1 MIAELV
7 QKHQVRAEPQPP
19 SLITMHT
26 PAGLDVDEEERYL
39 RERILQLWSQQ
50 GEDISCIDGIL
61 DIMRTLKS
69 EGDVNVKFEHE
80 DGLRIAVELALF
92 MDPASVTRPDLV
104 LYHILIWKTAGDSMW
119 TMERRPNEQNV
130 VPYLPALLE
139 ASSHEMT
146 AEICSTGSHLL
157 PQQQEISDEVRM
169 LLADT
174 EWHYED
180 WQEISILEFV
190 NASLPG
196 KIARAKGPTNQP
208 VIPIVVAKDRNLSWR
223 EATDSD
229 TVSEYSIFEAP
240 NHNSY
245 VRTADI
251 RTHYENRPE
260 RMKRMC
266 LGQLACEYRVLK
278 PSGHGYEKAK
288 NSINEDTGVGP
299 NSDVLVAG
307 TSDVFAPKTM
317 MLTNEKILIRRQE
330 VMAAPN
336 LLYSGCTSKHGN
348 QLMWTHWEKLE
359 KVTGEQIEEET
370 ESQKSVRQQI
380 FPLSVFPILED
391 ESEEDDR

>member
-7 QKHQVRAEPQPP
+7 QKHQLRAKPQPP

-61 DIMRTLKS
+61 EIMRTLKS
-69 EGDVNVKFEHE
+69 EGDVNVKFEHA
-80 DGLRIAVELALF
+80 DGLSIAVELAPF
-92 MDPASVTRPDLV
+92 MDPASATRPDLV

-130 VPYLPALLE
+130 VPYLPAFLE

-169 LLADT
+169 LLVET
-174 EWHYED
+174 EWQYED

-229 TVSEYSIFEAP
+229 TVSGDSIFEAP

-260 RMKRMC
+260 LMKRMC
-266 LGQLACEYRVLK
+266 LGQFACEYRVLK
-278 PSGHGYEKAK
+278 PSGCGYEKAK

-317 MLTNEKILIRRQE
+317 MLKNKKILIRRQE

>member
-1 MIAELV
+1 
-7 QKHQVRAEPQPP
+7 
-19 SLITMHT
+19 MHT
-26 PAGLDVDEEERYL
+26 PAGLNVDEEERFL
-39 RERILQLWSQQ
+39 RERTLQLWSQQ
-50 GEDISCIDGIL
+50 REDISCIDGIL
-61 DIMRTLKS
+61 EIMSTLKS

-80 DGLRIAVELALF
+80 DGLRIAVELAPF
-92 MDPASVTRPDLV
+92 MDPASATRPDLI

-119 TMERRPNEQNV
+119 TMERGPNEQNV

-174 EWHYED
+174 EYED

-229 TVSEYSIFEAP
+229 TVSGYSIFEAP

-317 MLTNEKILIRRQE
+317 WKSEKIMIRSME
-330 VMAAPN
+330 AMALSTEFFALWMNKQTWKP
-336 LLYSGCTSKHGN
+336 
-348 QLMWTHWEKLE
+348 THVESMGKAGKLDWGARCGRDRE
-359 KVTGEQIEEET
+359 PKKCEATDISFE
-370 ESQKSVRQQI
+370 R
-380 FPLSVFPILED
+380 LSNP
-391 ESEEDDR
+391 SR

>member
-61 DIMRTLKS
+61 EIMRTLKS

-80 DGLRIAVELALF
+80 DGLRIAVELAPF
-92 MDPASVTRPDLV
+92 MDPASATRPDLI

-174 EWHYED
+174 EYED

-229 TVSEYSIFEAP
+229 AVSGYSIFEAP

-307 TSDVFAPKTM
+307 TSDVFAPMTM
-317 MLTNEKILIRRQE
+317 MLKNEKIMTRRQE
-330 VMAAPN
+330 AMAAPN

-348 QLMWTHWEKLE
+348 QLMWSHWEKLE
-359 KVTGEQIEEET
+359 SLTGGQDVEET
-370 ESQKSVRQQI
+370 EGQKSVRQHI
-380 FPLSVFPILED
+380 FPLSVFPILQD
-391 ESEEDDR
+391 ESEEDDL